1 MFTLIQKRRWYFLIS
16 ALLIIPGLVAMIYS
30 TATLGAPLRLASTL
44 PAARCSASFEQPVAV
59 EDVRAVFTGAR
70 FA

>member
-30 TATLGAPLRLASTL
+30 TATFGAPMRLSIDL
-44 PAARCSASFEQPVAV
+44 
-59 EDVRAVFTGAR
+59 TGG
-70 FA
+70 